1 MRWIQCRFVVR
12 INRQLQHGQHLKKK
26 CQFWEPTRGRR
37 WVGLLRRA
45 EDKRQAVH
53 QQLSQCQLGRD
64 SECVRKT
71 PHGVETRSHS
81 RETFWSPCLRRG
93 FLFASRYP
101 QTRWTYLQLRA
112 SKRLKSTTASAS
124 RHKKTRCDA
133 HIGPGDGGTD
143 NMAQLLA
150 TA

>member
-1 MRWIQCRFVVR
+1 MEMGGF
-12 INRQLQHGQHLKKK
+12 LK
-26 CQFWEPTRGRR
+26 
-37 WVGLLRRA
+37 LA
-45 EDKRQAVH
+45 EDKGQAVH
-53 QQLSQCQLGRD
+53 PRLSQCQLSKED
-64 SECVRKT
+64 ELVRKNASR
-71 PHGVETRSHS
+71 GGNKVIL

-101 QTRWTYLQLRA
+101 QTKWRYEQLQA
-112 SKRLKSTTASAS
+112 SKRLKSTTSSAS
-124 RHKKTRCDA
+124 SHKKTRCDA